1 MKKIIL
7 NQKSYLSYDEMT
19 NFIKQYEKLDKT
31 KHDFILFPP
40 VVYLSLFKDKPYK
53 VGTQNF
59 FSYNYGS
66 FTGEIS
72 LEQLK
77 SMNIKYTLVSHP
89 ERKKII
95 GETYEIAKEK
105 LYKSLSSKFN
115 TILYIG
121 ELSKMRNPISYIK
134 KELNYYLRDIE
145 ENNIKYLSICY
156 EPYIMGVSTEIKDY
170 NRLKNKIIINDD
182 DNEKDIDNY
191 ALNEMIDSNT
201 WNKIKVNI
209 NDLEHICRENN
220 IPLCFAYSRLAYEG
234 IISYGSKEY
243 NEHKEKIN

>member
-31 KHDFILFPP
+31 KYDFILFPP

-115 TILYIG
+115 TILFIG
-121 ELSKMRNPISYIK
+121 ELSKMKNPISYIK

-156 EPYIMGVSTEIKDY
+156 EPYIMGASTEIKDY
-170 NRLKNKIIINDD
+170 NKLKKIIDF
-182 DNEKDIDNY
+182 
-191 ALNEMIDSNT
+191 
-201 WNKIKVNI
+201 IKEYIKKKYDENI
-209 NDLEHICRENN
+209 NVFYAGSVTKENVKEILEITN
-220 IPLCFAYSRLAYEG
+220 G
-234 IISYGSKEY
+234 ILLGKASTSIDTLKEVI
-243 NEHKEKIN
+243 KELK